1 MPRQISLTTK
11 NNSSLTYNPESR
23 NVRVHDLAAR
33 STAEIPFADLDQ
45 FVVIIKAAAAAE
57 IRGPS

>member
-1 MPRQISLTTK
+1 MPRQISLTAK
-11 NNSSLTYNPESR
+11 NNSSVTYNPDTG
-23 NVRVHDLAAR
+23 NVRIYDLAKR
-33 STAEIPFADLDQ
+33 SEAEIPFADLDQ